1 VISGRSTQSSTQSR
15 PRARALAELPID
27 AVLARADELARR
39 WLIALIRARPLD
51 EAVDVPIHDLA
62 LEGPAL
68 CAQMVRAVQS
78 DMELSRLT
86 ERAGA
91 SPGEGS
97 VPVRR
102 ISAIAG
108 ARDAPATVAAVEDLR
123 GVLWEVLLDQLQEP
137 TAREVGDLADRL
149 AHVCAVALAVAVAVP
164 GPGTPDVPMSIHDAA
179 PAPPLAGTGARDRAT
194 ARASQRQAIVVD
206 ELARSRM
213 DEHQPSAAAPRV
225 RAGGIEIRDVRG
237 TDGPA
242 AWISSISSQL
252 ERFER
257 DRLLFAVL
265 LVEVIGI
272 ERLSPGGRAES
283 HAGMIDDVE
292 RALASAHG
300 ARGSLTRER
309 PGRYWLVMPDTD
321 RAGARQLAERLTRAV
336 AAFASDRLVPLE
348 VAVGTAVCPDDG
360 HQAATLAAHADV
372 GLYADRSAVRAAG
385 GRRSTVEG
393 SV

>member
-1 VISGRSTQSSTQSR
+1 MISERSTQSSTQSR

-51 EAVDVPIHDLA
+51 AAVEVPIHDLA
-62 LEGPAL
+62 LEAPAL

-78 DMELSRLT
+78 DMELSSLSGR
-86 ERAGA
+86 EGRSA
-91 SPGEGS
+91 GEGS
-97 VPVRR
+97 APARR

-108 ARDAPATVAAVEDLR
+108 ARDAPATVAAVEELR
-123 GVLWEVLLDQLQEP
+123 GVLWEVLLDQLEEP

-149 AHVCAVALAVAVAVP
+149 AHVCAVALAVALAVP
-164 GPGTPDVPMSIHDAA
+164 ARGMPDVPMSIHDAA

-206 ELARSRM
+206 ELARSRL
-213 DEHQPSAAAPRV
+213 DERQPSAPAARV
-225 RAGGIEIRDVRG
+225 RAGDIEIRDVRG

-242 AWISSISSQL
+242 AWISSIGSQL
-252 ERFER
+252 ERYER
-257 DRLLFAVL
+257 DRLPFAVL
-265 LVEVIGI
+265 LVEVVGI
-272 ERLSPGGRAES
+272 ERPSPGGRAES
-283 HAGMIDDVE
+283 QEGTIEEVE

-300 ARGSLTRER
+300 ARGSLTCER

-336 AAFASDRLVPLE
+336 ATCANDRQAPLE

-360 HQAATLAAHADV
+360 QQAAALAAHADV

-385 GRRSTVEG
+385 GRRSTL
-393 SV
+393 